1 MHQVPKVIEIEG
13 YIKAKKVWFEEDF
26 ICVELFDG
34 RQVKTPIAFYPRLA
48 NAPQISREAFQISGG
63 GHGVHWPDL
72 NEDLTVEGIVLGRR
86 ARF

>member
-1 MHQVPKVIEIEG
+1 MNSTAKNIDPE
-13 YIKAKKVWFEEDF
+13 IKATKLWFEEDY

-34 RQVKTPIAFYPRLA
+34 RLVKTPIAFYPRLA
-48 NAPQISREAFQISGG
+48 NATQAARDAFEISGG

-72 NEDLTVEGIVLGRR
+72 DEDLTVEGIVLGRK

>member
-1 MHQVPKVIEIEG
+1 MSSIKEKLEQEV
-13 YIKAKKVWFEEDF
+13 KAKKLWFEEDF

-34 RQVKTPIAFYPRLA
+34 RQIKTPIAFYPRLA
-48 NAPQISREAFQISGG
+48 NATHASRESFVLSGG

-72 NEDLTVEGIVLGRR
+72 DEDLTVEGIILGRK